1 MNKIYSLK
9 GKKIWVSGH
18 TGMVGSA
25 LIRKLDRTNYNV
37 LTIER
42 KKLDLRIQSDVD
54 SWINKNSPE
63 IIFHIAGKVG
73 GILENSNKPADFISE
88 NLQIQNNVINSAFKC
103 GVKRLIF
110 LGSACIY
117 PISDKPIKEND
128 LLQGKLEPTNRSYSI
143 AKIAGIEMCRA
154 FSQQFGVN
162 YTSVQPNNL
171 YGPNDNFTDDSAHVI
186 SSLFRKLEFAKKK
199 NLENCSI
206 WGTGKPKREF
216 LFVDDLVDALIII
229 SEYYNSIEPINVG
242 SGEEIRIKDLAYLIK
257 EIVKYKGKLIFDNS
271 YPDGVK
277 RKFLDSSKITQ
288 LGWKAKINL
297 EQGLKRTYNWYKKN
311 SS

>member
-25 LIRKLDRTNYNV
+25 LIKKLESIKYDV

-54 SWINKNSPE
+54 FWINKNSPD

-73 GILENSNKPADFISE
+73 GILENSNKPAEFISE
-88 NLQIQNNVINSAFKC
+88 NLQMQNNVINSAFKF

-117 PISDKPIKEND
+117 PISNKPIKEHE
-128 LLQGKLEPTNRSYSI
+128 LLLGELEPTNRSYSI

-186 SSLFRKLEFAKKK
+186 SSLLRKLHFAKIK
-199 NLENCSI
+199 NLENCTI

-229 SEYYNSIEPINVG
+229 SEYYDSIEPINVG

-257 EIVKYKGKLIFDNS
+257 EIVKYNGKLIFDKS
-271 YPDGVK
+271 YPDGVM
-277 RKFLDSSKITQ
+277 RKFLDSSKITK
-288 LGWKAKINL
+288 LGWKARIKL
-297 EQGLKRTYNWYKKN
+297 KQGLKRTYNWYKKN

>member
-25 LIRKLDRTNYNV
+25 LIKKLESIKYDV
-37 LTIER
+37 MTIER

-54 SWINKNSPE
+54 FWINKNSPD
-63 IIFHIAGKVG
+63 IIFHIAGKIG

-88 NLQIQNNVINSAFKC
+88 NLQMQNNVINSAYKF

-117 PISDKPIKEND
+117 PISNKPIKEHE
-128 LLQGKLEPTNRSYSI
+128 LLLGELEPTNRSYSI

-186 SSLFRKLEFAKKK
+186 SSLLRKLHFAKIK
-199 NLENCSI
+199 NFENCTI

-229 SEYYNSIEPINVG
+229 SEYYDSIEPINVG

-257 EIVKYKGKLIFDNS
+257 EIVKYNGKLIFDKS
-271 YPDGVK
+271 YPDGVM
-277 RKFLDSSKITQ
+277 RKFLDSSKITK
-288 LGWKAKINL
+288 LGWKARIKL

>member
-25 LIRKLDRTNYNV
+25 LIKKLESIKYDV

-54 SWINKNSPE
+54 FWINKNSPD
-63 IIFHIAGKVG
+63 IIFHIAGRVG

-88 NLQIQNNVINSAFKC
+88 NLQMQNNVINSAYKF

-117 PISDKPIKEND
+117 PISNKPIKEHE
-128 LLQGKLEPTNRSYSI
+128 LLLGELEPTNRSYSI

-186 SSLFRKLEFAKKK
+186 SSLLRKLHFAKIK
-199 NLENCSI
+199 NLENCTI

-229 SEYYNSIEPINVG
+229 SEYYDSIEPINVG

-257 EIVKYKGKLIFDNS
+257 EIVKYNGKLIFDKS
-271 YPDGVK
+271 YPDGVM
-277 RKFLDSSKITQ
+277 RKFLDSSKITK
-288 LGWKAKINL
+288 LGWKARIKL
-297 EQGLKRTYNWYKKN
+297 KQGLKRTYNWYTKN

>member
-1 MNKIYSLK
+1 M
-9 GKKIWVSGH
+9 
-18 TGMVGSA
+18 
-25 LIRKLDRTNYNV
+25 
-37 LTIER
+37 
-42 KKLDLRIQSDVD
+42 
-54 SWINKNSPE
+54 
-63 IIFHIAGKVG
+63 
-73 GILENSNKPADFISE
+73 
-88 NLQIQNNVINSAFKC
+88 QNNVINSAYKF

-117 PISDKPIKEND
+117 PISNKPIKEHE
-128 LLQGKLEPTNRSYSI
+128 LLLGELEPTNRSYSI

-186 SSLFRKLEFAKKK
+186 SSLLRKLHFAKIK
-199 NLENCSI
+199 NLENCTI

-229 SEYYNSIEPINVG
+229 SEYYDSIEPINVG

-257 EIVKYKGKLIFDNS
+257 EIVKYNGKLIFDKS
-271 YPDGVK
+271 YPDGVM
-277 RKFLDSSKITQ
+277 RKFLDSSKITK
-288 LGWKAKINL
+288 LGWKARIKL
-297 EQGLKRTYNWYKKN
+297 KQGLKRTYNWYKKN
-311 SS
+311 SC

>member
-25 LIRKLDRTNYNV
+25 LIKKLESIKYDV

-54 SWINKNSPE
+54 FWINKNSPD

-88 NLQIQNNVINSAFKC
+88 NLQMQNNVINSAFKF

-117 PISDKPIKEND
+117 PISNKPIKEHE
-128 LLQGKLEPTNRSYSI
+128 LLLGELEPTNRSYSI

-154 FSQQFGVN
+154 FSKQFGVN

-186 SSLFRKLEFAKKK
+186 SSLLRKLHFAKIK
-199 NLENCSI
+199 NLENCTI

-216 LFVDDLVDALIII
+216 LFVDDLVDALIMI
-229 SEYYNSIEPINVG
+229 SEYYDSIEPINVG

-257 EIVKYKGKLIFDNS
+257 EIVKYNGKLIFDES
-271 YPDGVK
+271 YPDGVM
-277 RKFLDSSKITQ
+277 RKFLDSSKITN
-288 LGWKAKINL
+288 LGWKSRIKL

>member
-25 LIRKLDRTNYNV
+25 LIKKLESIKYDV
-37 LTIER
+37 MTIER

-54 SWINKNSPE
+54 FWINKNSPD

-73 GILENSNKPADFISE
+73 GILENSNKPAEFISE
-88 NLQIQNNVINSAFKC
+88 NLQMQNNVINSAFKF

-117 PISDKPIKEND
+117 PISNKPIKEHE
-128 LLQGKLEPTNRSYSI
+128 LLLGELEPTNRSYSI

-186 SSLFRKLEFAKKK
+186 SSLLRKLHFAKIK
-199 NLENCSI
+199 NLENCTI

-229 SEYYNSIEPINVG
+229 SEYYDSIEPINVG

-257 EIVKYKGKLIFDNS
+257 EIVKYNGKLIFDKS
-271 YPDGVK
+271 YPDGVM
-277 RKFLDSSKITQ
+277 RKFLDSSKITN
-288 LGWKAKINL
+288 LGWKARIKL

>member
-25 LIRKLDRTNYNV
+25 LIKKLESIKYDV

-54 SWINKNSPE
+54 FWINKNSPD

-73 GILENSNKPADFISE
+73 GILENSNKPAEFISE
-88 NLQIQNNVINSAFKC
+88 NLQMQNNVINSAFKF

-117 PISDKPIKEND
+117 PISNKPIKEHE
-128 LLQGKLEPTNRSYSI
+128 LLLGELEPTNRSYSI

-154 FSQQFGVN
+154 FSKQFGVN

-186 SSLFRKLEFAKKK
+186 SSLLRKLHFAKIK
-199 NLENCSI
+199 NLENCTI

-229 SEYYNSIEPINVG
+229 SEYYDSIEPINVG

-257 EIVKYKGKLIFDNS
+257 EIVKYNGKLIFDKS
-271 YPDGVK
+271 YPDGVM
-277 RKFLDSSKITQ
+277 RKFLDSSKITK
-288 LGWKAKINL
+288 LGWKARIKL
-297 EQGLKRTYNWYKKN
+297 KQGLKRTYNWYKKN

>member
-25 LIRKLDRTNYNV
+25 LIKKLESIKYDV
-37 LTIER
+37 MTIER

-54 SWINKNSPE
+54 FWINKNSPD

-73 GILENSNKPADFISE
+73 GILENSNKPAEFISE
-88 NLQIQNNVINSAFKC
+88 NLQMQNNVINSAFKF

-117 PISDKPIKEND
+117 PISNKPIKEHE
-128 LLQGKLEPTNRSYSI
+128 LLLGELEPTNRSYSI

-154 FSQQFGVN
+154 FSKQFGVN

-186 SSLFRKLEFAKKK
+186 SSLLRKLHFAKIK
-199 NLENCSI
+199 NLENCTI

-229 SEYYNSIEPINVG
+229 SEYYDSIEPINVG

-257 EIVKYKGKLIFDNS
+257 EIVKYNGKLIFDES
-271 YPDGVK
+271 YPDGVM
-277 RKFLDSSKITQ
+277 RKFLDSSKITK
-288 LGWKAKINL
+288 LGWKARIKL
-297 EQGLKRTYNWYKKN
+297 KQGLKRTYNWYKKN

>member
-25 LIRKLDRTNYNV
+25 LIKKLESIKYDV
-37 LTIER
+37 MTIER

-54 SWINKNSPE
+54 FWINKNSPD

-88 NLQIQNNVINSAFKC
+88 NLQMQNNVINSAYKF

-117 PISDKPIKEND
+117 PISNKPIKEHE
-128 LLQGKLEPTNRSYSI
+128 LLLGELEPTNRSYSI

-186 SSLFRKLEFAKKK
+186 SSLLRKLHFAKIK
-199 NLENCSI
+199 NLENCTI

-229 SEYYNSIEPINVG
+229 SEYYDSIEPINVG

-257 EIVKYKGKLIFDNS
+257 EIVKYNGKLIFDES
-271 YPDGVK
+271 YPDGVM
-277 RKFLDSSKITQ
+277 RKFLDSSKITN
-288 LGWKAKINL
+288 LGWKARIKL

>member
-25 LIRKLDRTNYNV
+25 LIKKLESIKYDV

-54 SWINKNSPE
+54 FWINKNSPD

-73 GILENSNKPADFISE
+73 GILENSNKPAEFISE
-88 NLQIQNNVINSAFKC
+88 NLQMQNNVINAAFKF

-117 PISDKPIKEND
+117 PISNKPIKEHE
-128 LLQGKLEPTNRSYSI
+128 LLLGELEPTNRSYSI

-186 SSLFRKLEFAKKK
+186 SSLLRKLHFAKIK
-199 NLENCSI
+199 NLENCTI

-229 SEYYNSIEPINVG
+229 SEYYDSIEPINVG

-257 EIVKYKGKLIFDNS
+257 EIVKYNGKLIFDKS
-271 YPDGVK
+271 YPDGVM
-277 RKFLDSSKITQ
+277 RKFLDSSKITK
-288 LGWKAKINL
+288 LGWKARIKL
-297 EQGLKRTYNWYKKN
+297 KQGLKRTYNWYKKN

>member
-1 MNKIYSLK
+1 MKPSLI
-9 GKKIWVSGH
+9 KKLESI
-18 TGMVGSA
+18 
-25 LIRKLDRTNYNV
+25 KYDV

-54 SWINKNSPE
+54 FWINKNSPD

-88 NLQIQNNVINSAFKC
+88 NLQMQNNVINSAFKF

-117 PISDKPIKEND
+117 PISNKPIKEND
-128 LLQGKLEPTNRSYSI
+128 LLLGELEQTNRSYSI

-171 YGPNDNFTDDSAHVI
+171 YGPSNFTDDSAHVI
-186 SSLFRKLEFAKKK
+186 SSLFRKLDFAKKK
-199 NLENCSI
+199 
-206 WGTGKPKREF
+206 
-216 LFVDDLVDALIII
+216 I
-229 SEYYNSIEPINVG
+229 S
-242 SGEEIRIKDLAYLIK
+242 
-257 EIVKYKGKLIFDNS
+257 KLH
-271 YPDGVK
+271 YMG
-277 RKFLDSSKITQ
+277 
-288 LGWKAKINL
+288 
-297 EQGLKRTYNWYKKN
+297 NW
-311 SS
+311 

>member
-1 MNKIYSLK
+1 MNKVYSLK

-25 LIRKLDRTNYNV
+25 LLKKLVSTKYNV

-42 KKLDLRIQSDVD
+42 KKLDLRIQSDVEY
-54 SWINKNSPE
+54 WIYKNSPD
-63 IIFHIAGKVG
+63 IIFHVAAKVG

-88 NLQIQNNVINSAFKC
+88 NLQIQNNVINAAFKF

-117 PISDKPIKEND
+117 PISNKPIKEND
-128 LLQGKLEPTNRSYSI
+128 LLLGELEQTNRSYSI

-186 SSLFRKLEFAKKK
+186 SSLFRKLDFAKKK
-199 NLENCSI
+199 NHQNCTI

-229 SEYYNSIEPINVG
+229 SEYYDSIEPINVG
-242 SGEEIRIKDLAYLIK
+242 SGEEIKIKDLAYLIK
-257 EIVKYKGKLIFDNS
+257 EIVKYNGKLIFDKS
-271 YPDGVK
+271 YPDGVM
-277 RKFLDSSKITQ
+277 RKFLDSSKITR
-288 LGWKAKINL
+288 LGWKARINL

-311 SS
+311 SC

>member
-25 LIRKLDRTNYNV
+25 LIKKLESIKYDV
-37 LTIER
+37 MTIER

-54 SWINKNSPE
+54 FWINKNSPD

-73 GILENSNKPADFISE
+73 GILENSNKPAEFISE
-88 NLQIQNNVINSAFKC
+88 NLQMQNNVINAAFKF

-117 PISDKPIKEND
+117 PISNKPIKEHE
-128 LLQGKLEPTNRSYSI
+128 LLLGELEPTNRSYSI

-186 SSLFRKLEFAKKK
+186 SSLLRKLHFAKIK
-199 NLENCSI
+199 NLENCTI

-229 SEYYNSIEPINVG
+229 SEYYDSIEPINVG

-257 EIVKYKGKLIFDNS
+257 EIVKYNGKLIFDKS
-271 YPDGVK
+271 YPDGVM
-277 RKFLDSSKITQ
+277 RKFLDSSKITK
-288 LGWKAKINL
+288 LGWKARIKL
-297 EQGLKRTYNWYKKN
+297 KQGLKRTYNWYKKN

>member
-25 LIRKLDRTNYNV
+25 LIKKLESIKYDV

-54 SWINKNSPE
+54 FWINKNSPD

-88 NLQIQNNVINSAFKC
+88 NLQMQNNVINSAYKF

-117 PISDKPIKEND
+117 PISNKPIKEHE
-128 LLQGKLEPTNRSYSI
+128 LLLGELEPTNRSYSI

-154 FSQQFGVN
+154 FSKQFGVN

-186 SSLFRKLEFAKKK
+186 SSLLRKLHFAKIK
-199 NLENCSI
+199 NLENCTI

-229 SEYYNSIEPINVG
+229 SEYYDSIEPINVG

-257 EIVKYKGKLIFDNS
+257 EIVKYNGKLIFDKS
-271 YPDGVK
+271 YPDGVM
-277 RKFLDSSKITQ
+277 RKFLDSSKITN
-288 LGWKAKINL
+288 LGWKARIKV